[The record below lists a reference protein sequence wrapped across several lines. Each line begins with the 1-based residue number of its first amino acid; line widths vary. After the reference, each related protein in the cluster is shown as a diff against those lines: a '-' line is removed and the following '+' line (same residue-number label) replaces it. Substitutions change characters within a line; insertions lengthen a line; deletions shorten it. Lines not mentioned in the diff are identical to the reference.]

1 MKIKPLEDNI
11 LIKRSK
17 PADRSTNGVMLVT
30 RDNEVEKG
38 IVISVSAVIK
48 NIKKGDCVL
57 FKNYSVDTINMDSEE
72 LNFIKKEN
80 IIAIVQ

>member
-17 PADRSTNGVMLVT
+17 PVEKSANGVMLVT
-30 RDNEVEKG
+30 KDNEVEKG
-38 IVISVSAVIK
+38 IVISVSSTIK
-48 NIKKGDCVL
+48 DIKKGNCVL
-57 FKNYSVDTINMDSEE
+57 FKNYSLDTINIDDEE

-80 IIAIVQ
+80 IIALVQ